1 MKLTSLSY
9 VPTPSKS
16 IMVSQGMHT
25 LVFDFSSL
33 KLHLI
38 RSRIQKSGSNS
49 SLVFSQ
55 SDITVV
61 PHLVYVILA
70 PTKLYLLVPSAKLTD
85 TNLME
90 RHHKQ
95 IFIIFPLSHDC
106 VLWFRTHHMP
116 KKCNTGQST
125 NTTPPRSQIFL
136 MVPITVHSWR
146 LLSLLVMKNFPC
158 GFSPIPEM

>member
-9 VPTPSKS
+9 VPTPSKL

-33 KLHLI
+33 RLHLI
-38 RSRIQKSGSNS
+38 LSRIRKSGSNS

-55 SDITVV
+55 SNITVV
-61 PHLVYVILA
+61 PPLVYVILA
-70 PTKLYLLVPSAKLTD
+70 PMKLYLLAPSAKLTD
-85 TNLME
+85 TTLMG
-90 RHHKQ
+90 RHHKH
-95 IFIIFPLSHDC
+95 ISIISPLFHDC
-106 VLWFRTHHMP
+106 VLWFQTHHMP

>member
-1 MKLTSLSY
+1 MKMSSCLY

-16 IMVSQGMHT
+16 IMVSQMIHT
-25 LVFDFSSL
+25 PVFDFSSL

-38 RSRIQKSGSNS
+38 CSRIQKSGSNS

-61 PHLVYVILA
+61 SPLAYVILA
-70 PTKLYLLVPSAKLTD
+70 PMKLYLLVPSTKLTD
-85 TNLME
+85 TNLMG

-95 IFIIFPLSHDC
+95 ISIISPSSHDC
-106 VLWFRTHHMP
+106 VLWFQTHHMP

-125 NTTPPRSQIFL
+125 NMTPPKSQTLL
-136 MVPITVHSWR
+136 MVPITIHSCHY
-146 LLSLLVMKNFPC
+146 L
-158 GFSPIPEM
+158 

>member
-9 VPTPSKS
+9 VPTSSKS

-85 TNLME
+85 TNLMG

-95 IFIIFPLSHDC
+95 ISIISPLFHDC
-106 VLWFRTHHMP
+106 VLWFRTHHML

>member
-25 LVFDFSSL
+25 LVFNLSPL
-33 KLHLI
+33 RLHLI
-38 RSRIQKSGSNS
+38 LSRIWKSRFNF
-49 SLVFSQ
+49 SLAFSQ
-55 SDITVV
+55 SNITVV
-61 PHLVYVILA
+61 PPLVYAILA
-70 PTKLYLLVPSAKLTD
+70 PIKLYLLAPSAKLTNK
-85 TNLME
+85 TLMG
-90 RHHKQ
+90 RHHKH
-95 IFIIFPLSHDC
+95 IFIISPLSHDC
-106 VLWFRTHHMP
+106 VLWFQTHHMP

-146 LLSLLVMKNFPC
+146 LL
-158 GFSPIPEM
+158 